1 MARRGTQK
9 ARKMKRGAKS
19 RMSRKQRGGHP
30 DTYLHNQV
38 LYRYADHYKNEN
50 MCSMSEKQLR
60 RAKRELLEY
69 QNSAEYQYVTRSG
82 KNLLESYLDE
92 IQYCLRYNSKN
103 AYD

>member
-1 MARRGTQK
+1 
-9 ARKMKRGAKS
+9 
-19 RMSRKQRGGHP
+19 
-30 DTYLHNQV
+30 
-38 LYRYADHYKNEN
+38 
-50 MCSMSEKQLR
+50 MSEKQLR
-60 RAKRELLEY
+60 RAKRELLDY